1 MAAKKPIATGTGGS
15 SEIDPATDTLDA
27 KVQVG
32 ATDRLLGRYSAGA
45 GAHEEISLGSFLSV
59 SGGVLNISNGSS
71 STIAGLVSL
80 ISVDDTDSSEHNTST
95 AESSALKTYNLAAND
110 YDYIKIEAI
119 VQTRL
124 EQDVAS
130 RSDFTWRIKSGGTTQ
145 QTFVQRII
153 AQSTAGIDSGGR
165 YVDTLSVVIAGGQGS
180 TTALTIT
187 VQPSVS
193 NAAIGGLVK
202 AFRVYGVKNATFP
215 AIGSVEVAKAG
226 TLTGTRKRV
235 NFIEG
240 ANIAITTT
248 DNSGSDRIDVTIA
261 ASGFAASGANTDITS
276 IALNNTGL
284 TVKDTDASHVLAIV
298 PGSNLTANRTLTVT
312 TGDASRTL
320 TLGGDTT
327 LSGGTHSGTNT
338 GDQTITLTGDVTG
351 SGTGSFA
358 ATIASGAVTLAKMQ
372 NRATQTFI
380 GRNTAGTGAPEELSV
395 ATAKTMLG
403 LTGTNSG
410 DQTITLTGDVTGSGT
425 GSFAATIAAAAV
437 SNAKLASMANGTI
450 KGRTTAGTGAPED
463 LTGAQATALLSAM
476 VGDSGSGGTKGLV
489 PAPAS
494 GDAAA
499 GKFLKAD
506 GTWSAPAGGGSSPSV
521 ISPSQITADQ
531 NDYAPTGWADA
542 TLVRL
547 SGDSGI
553 RAITGFSAET
563 SGEEKTLVNIGTT
576 PIYLS
581 PQNANSTAANRIE
594 YNEQIFIPP
603 GESCRIA
610 YDGTTSRWRPMN
622 IPAKN
627 YNVVGRATHYDISAG
642 KFPQG
647 LQESIHLEYAGS
659 GGLSEVAASSTL
671 PFNAWTVD
679 NAGAATGDVSLYFMR
694 SVDKFTYSGSTHI
707 VAKCF
712 FTTPTALSNGT
723 QQYRIRHVITASPSS
738 LLTNVNSTLGIRY
751 SHDINSGKFECY
763 ARDSGGTETTADSGV
778 TVAAATDYETLIAFN
793 KAQTEAVFFINGV
806 AVARITTNLI
816 SSVAVGA
823 AIQFG
828 SLVGTGTKTLY
839 IHRMMAAAI
848 AP

>member
-1 MAAKKPIATGTGGS
+1 MAAKKPIAIGTGGS

-32 ATDRLLGRYSAGA
+32 VTDRLLGRYSASA

-95 AESSALKTYNLAAND
+95 AESSALKTYNLAANS
-110 YDYIKIEAI
+110 YDYIKIEAV

-327 LSGGTHSGTNT
+327 LSGGTHSGTN
-338 GDQTITLTGDVTG
+338 
-351 SGTGSFA
+351 
-358 ATIASGAVTLAKMQ
+358 
-372 NRATQTFI
+372 
-380 GRNTAGTGAPEELSV
+380 
-395 ATAKTMLG
+395 
-403 LTGTNSG
+403 SG

-437 SNAKLASMANGTI
+437 SNAKLANMANGTI

-563 SGEEKTLVNIGTT
+563 SGEEKTLVNIGST

-581 PQNANSTAANRIE
+581 PQNSNSTAANRIE

-707 VAKCF
+707 VAKCL

-778 TVAAATDYETLIAFN
+778 TVAAATGYETLIAFN